1 MSSIIGRFHPL
12 LVHLPIGILLLACLF
27 SFLIKKEKYV
37 ALKPA
42 LGIALFWGMLS
53 AIASCITGFLLSKSG
68 DYDEAAVYQHQWLG
82 IATAITASIF
92 YYFYRKNKPVLNQ
105 KWLPI
110 TLIGLIMITGHL
122 GGSLTHGSDY
132 LTAPLSILSSETVS
146 KPIQNV
152 QEAIVFKDII
162 QPIMQSKCTSCH
174 GETKQKGGLRM
185 DKFDFILRGGKNG
198 VVVIA
203 SNTDSSKLLTRLLL
217 PRENDKHMPPKEKPQ
232 LTESEIALLHWWIA
246 SGASNDKKVKD
257 LPPSDKIKP
266 LLAALQNGG
275 EKKKIALDMPEN
287 AVEKADEAAVKQLRD
302 MGVVVQPVT
311 QNSNYLSANFVTV
324 KDSIIEK
331 AIPLL
336 LPLKKQLIWLKIG
349 DKPVNDALLQTISEL
364 NNLTKLYLNNTEI
377 TDKGLFYLKNSD
389 KLTYLNLIKTPV
401 TAQGVMQ
408 LKDLKN
414 LQSLF
419 LYQSQVAKSDFLNL
433 QKAFPNAVIDSGGYS
448 LPFLTVDTM
457 RVKPPPIAK

>member
-1 MSSIIGRFHPL
+1 MEFIGRFHPL

-27 SFLIKKEKYV
+27 SFLIKKEKYA

-68 DYDEAAVYQHQWLG
+68 DYDEAAVNQHQWLG
-82 IATAITASIF
+82 IATAITASVF
-92 YYFYRKNKPVLNQ
+92 YYFYRKNNPIFYQ

-110 TLIGLIMITGHL
+110 TLIGLITITGHL

-132 LTAPLSILSSETVS
+132 LIAPLLPRSARSDS
-146 KPIQNV
+146 PIENV
-152 QEAIVFKDII
+152 QEAVVFKDII
-162 QPIMQSKCTSCH
+162 QPIVQSKCTGCH

-198 VVVIA
+198 AVVIT
-203 SNTDSSKLLTRLLL
+203 SNTDSSTMIKRLLL

-246 SGASNDKKVKD
+246 SGASDDKKVKD
-257 LPPSDKIKP
+257 LPQSDKIKP
-266 LLAALQNGG
+266 ALATLQNGG

-287 AVEKADEAAVKQLRD
+287 AVEKADETAVKQLKD
-302 MGVVVQPVT
+302 LGVVVQPVT
-311 QNSNYLSANFVTV
+311 QNSHYLSANFVTV

-349 DKPVNDALLQTISEL
+349 DKPVNDALLQPISQL
-364 NNLTKLYLNNTEI
+364 NNLTKLYLNNTQI
-377 TDKGLFYLKNSD
+377 TDKGLFYLKNCD
-389 KLTYLNLIKTPV
+389 KLIYLNLIKTPV
-401 TAQGVMQ
+401 TSQGVMQ

-448 LPFLTVDTM
+448 LPSLVIDTM
-457 RVKPPPIAK
+457 RVKPPPIPK

>member
-1 MSSIIGRFHPL
+1 MSTLLGRFHPL

-27 SFLIKKEKYV
+27 SFLIKKEKYA

-68 DYDEAAVYQHQWLG
+68 DYDETAVNQHQWLG
-82 IATAITASIF
+82 IATAITASVF

-132 LTAPLSILSSETVS
+132 LTAPLATEISS

-152 QEAIVFKDII
+152 QEALVLKDII
-162 QPIMQSKCTSCH
+162 QPIVQSKCTSCH

-198 VVVIA
+198 AVLIA
-203 SNTDSSKLLTRLLL
+203 SNADSSKLLKRLLL

-246 SGASNDKKVKD
+246 SGASNDKKVKEVQQ
-257 LPPSDKIKP
+257 PDKIKP
-266 LLAALQNGG
+266 ILAALQNGG
-275 EKKKIALDMPEN
+275 EKKKTALEIPEN

-302 MGVVVQPVT
+302 LGVVVQSIT
-311 QNSNYLSANFVTV
+311 QNSNYLSANFVIV
-324 KDSIIEK
+324 KDSVLAK
-331 AIPLL
+331 AILLL

-349 DKPVNDALLQTISEL
+349 DKPVSDALLQTISQL
-364 NNLTKLYLNNTEI
+364 NNLTKLYLNNTKI
-377 TDKGLFYLKNSD
+377 TDKGLFYLKSCD
-389 KLTYLNLIKTPV
+389 ELTYLNLIKTSV
-401 TAQGVMQ
+401 TAQGVLQ
-408 LKDLKN
+408 LKDLTN

-419 LYQSQVAKSDFLNL
+419 LYQSQVAKSDFSNL
-433 QKAFPNAVIDSGGYS
+433 QKVFPNAVIDSGGYS
-448 LPFLTVDTM
+448 LPSLAIDTM
-457 RVKPPPIAK
+457 KVKPPPIAK

>member
-1 MSSIIGRFHPL
+1 MSTLLGRFHPL

-27 SFLIKKEKYV
+27 SFLIKKEKYA

-68 DYDEAAVYQHQWLG
+68 DYDETAVNQHQWLG
-82 IATAITASIF
+82 IATAIAASIF
-92 YYFYRKNKPVLNQ
+92 YYFYRKNNPIFYQ
-105 KWLPI
+105 EWLSI
-110 TLIGLIMITGHL
+110 TLIGLITVTGHL

-132 LTAPLSILSSETVS
+132 LIAPLSIFASETVL
-146 KPIQNV
+146 KPIENA
-152 QEAIVFKDII
+152 QEAVVFKDII
-162 QPIMQSKCTSCH
+162 QPIVQSKCTSCH

-198 VVVIA
+198 AVVIA
-203 SNTDSSKLLTRLLL
+203 SNADSSTMIKRLLL

-232 LTESEIALLHWWIA
+232 LTESEIALLHWWVA

-257 LPPSDKIKP
+257 LPQSDKIKP
-266 LLAALQNGG
+266 LLTALQNGG
-275 EKKKIALDMPEN
+275 EKKKIALDIPKN
-287 AVEKADEAAVKQLRD
+287 AVEKADDTAVKQLKD
-302 MGVVVQPVT
+302 LGVVVQPVT

-324 KDSIIEK
+324 KDSVMAK

-364 NNLTKLYLNNTEI
+364 NNLTKLYLNNTQI
-377 TDKGLFYLKNSD
+377 TDKGLFYLKNGE
-389 KLTYLNLIKTPV
+389 KLTYLNLIKTNI

-448 LPFLTVDTM
+448 LLSLAIDTM
-457 RVKPPPIAK
+457 RVKPQPIAK

>member
-1 MSSIIGRFHPL
+1 MSTLLGRFHPL

-27 SFLIKKEKYV
+27 SFLIKKEKYA

-68 DYDEAAVYQHQWLG
+68 DYDETAVNQHQWLG

-92 YYFYRKNKPVLNQ
+92 YYFYRKNKPVINQ

-132 LTAPLSILSSETVS
+132 LTAPLSIFASETAS

-152 QEAIVFKDII
+152 QEALVFKDII
-162 QPIMQSKCTSCH
+162 QPIVQSKCTSCH

-198 VVVIA
+198 AVLIA
-203 SNTDSSKLLTRLLL
+203 SNADSSSIIKRLLL
-217 PRENDKHMPPKEKPQ
+217 PRENEKHMPPKEKAQ
-232 LTESEIALLHWWIA
+232 LTESEIALLHWWIT

-257 LPPSDKIKP
+257 LPQSEKIKP
-266 LLAALQNGG
+266 ALAALQNGG

-287 AVEKADEAAVKQLRD
+287 TVEKADEAAVKQLRD

-311 QNSNYLSANFVTV
+311 QNSNYLSANFVIV
-324 KDSIIEK
+324 KDSIIAK

-349 DKPVNDALLQTISEL
+349 DKPVNDVLLQTISEL

-377 TDKGLFYLKNSD
+377 TDKGLFYLKNCD
-389 KLTYLNLIKTPV
+389 KLTYLNLIKTSV
-401 TAQGVMQ
+401 TAQGVLQ

-419 LYQSQVAKSDFLNL
+419 LYQSQVAKSDFSNL
-433 QKAFPNAVIDSGGYS
+433 QKAFPNAIIDSGGYS
-448 LPFLTVDTM
+448 LPTLMIDTM

>member
-1 MSSIIGRFHPL
+1 MSEFIGRFHPL

-27 SFLIKKEKYV
+27 SFLIKKEKYA

-68 DYDEAAVYQHQWLG
+68 DYDETAVNQHQWLG
-82 IATAITASIF
+82 IATAITASVF

-105 KWLPI
+105 EWLPI

-132 LTAPLSILSSETVS
+132 LTAPLSIFASETAS

-162 QPIMQSKCTSCH
+162 QPIVQSKCTSCH

-198 VVVIA
+198 AVLIA
-203 SNTDSSKLLTRLLL
+203 SNADSSSIIKRLLL
-217 PRENDKHMPPKEKPQ
+217 PRENEKHMPPKEKPQ

-246 SGASNDKKVKD
+246 SGASNDKKVKEVQQ
-257 LPPSDKIKP
+257 SDKIKP
-266 LLAALQNGG
+266 ILTALQNGG
-275 EKKKIALDMPEN
+275 KKKKIALDMPEN
-287 AVEKADEAAVKQLRD
+287 AVEKADDEALKKIRD
-302 MGVVVQPVT
+302 LGVVVQPVT

-324 KDSIIEK
+324 KDSVLAK

-349 DKPVNDALLQTISEL
+349 DKPVNDALLQTISQL
-364 NNLTKLYLNNTEI
+364 NNLTKLYLNNTKI
-377 TDKGLFYLKNSD
+377 TDKGLFYLKNGD

-419 LYQSQVAKSDFLNL
+419 LYQSQIAKTDFFNL

-448 LPFLTVDTM
+448 LPSLAIDTM
-457 RVKPPPIAK
+457 RVKPPLIAK

>member
-1 MSSIIGRFHPL
+1 MEFIGRFHPL

-27 SFLIKKEKYV
+27 SFLIKKEKYA

-42 LGIALFWGMLS
+42 LGITLFWGMLS
-53 AIASCITGFLLSKSG
+53 AIASCVTGFLLSKSG
-68 DYDEAAVYQHQWLG
+68 DYDETAVNQHQWLG

-132 LTAPLSILSSETVS
+132 LTAPLSNLTSETVS

-162 QPIMQSKCTSCH
+162 QPIVQSKCTTCH

-198 VVVIA
+198 AVVIA
-203 SNTDSSKLLTRLLL
+203 SNADSSAMIKRLLL
-217 PRENDKHMPPKEKPQ
+217 PRENEKHMPPKEKAQ
-232 LTESEIALLHWWIA
+232 LTESEIALFHWWIA

-257 LPPSDKIKP
+257 LPQSDKIKP
-266 LLAALQNGG
+266 ALTALQNGG
-275 EKKKIALDMPEN
+275 EKKKIALDIPEN
-287 AVEKADEAAVKQLRD
+287 AVEKADDAAVKQLKD
-302 MGVVVQPVT
+302 LGVVVQPVT
-311 QNSNYLSANFVTV
+311 QNSHYLSANFVTV
-324 KDSIIEK
+324 KDSIIAK

-349 DKPVNDALLQTISEL
+349 DKPVNDALLQTISQL
-364 NNLTKLYLNNTEI
+364 NNLTKLYLNSTEI
-377 TDKGLFYLKNSD
+377 TDKGLFHLKNCD

-401 TAQGVMQ
+401 TAQGVLQ

-419 LYQSQVAKSDFLNL
+419 LYQSQVAKTDFLNL
-433 QKAFPNAVIDSGGYS
+433 QKAFSHTEIDSGGYS
-448 LPFLTVDTM
+448 LPSLSIDTM
-457 RVKPPPIAK
+457 RVKPPPIVK